1 MLHNPVLFTHSCVPL
16 ALACLHMRQE
26 VNDLIVG
33 QLAGLEFTE
42 SRKLRGLLLLT
53 LPFYQEEAGRL
64 FVLNP
69 RILCAYLVCALFPPI
84 MAVLSR

>member
-1 MLHNPVLFTHSCVPL
+1 M
-16 ALACLHMRQE
+16 ALACLHTGQE
-26 VNDLIVG
+26 VDDLIMG
-33 QLAGLEFTE
+33 QLAAPEFSE
-42 SRKLRGLLLLT
+42 SRKLGGLSPLT

-69 RILCAYLVCALFPPI
+69 RILCAYLSFTLFPSI